1 MENEIKTSVENLRS
15 FFKSG
20 STISLEFR
28 INALKRLKKGI
39 TASYEAI
46 VAALHSDLRKSEQES
61 YLTEISILQNEIDLH
76 IKQLKRWAKTKRVT
90 TPLLLFPSKS
100 RIQKEPYG
108 VVLIIG
114 TWNYPI
120 QLALLPLVGAISAG
134 NCVMLKTA
142 EQSEECSKVIT
153 KLITDVFEKQ
163 YVIAVNG
170 SKEVNQIILE
180 QRFDYIFFTGS
191 ANFGKYIMQK
201 ASEHLTP
208 LTLELGGKSP
218 AIIDLGANEE
228 IAAKR
233 VVFGK
238 LINAGQT
245 CVAPD
250 YLFVHKS
257 LQDSFKTF
265 LIKYIEQFY
274 GKQADKS
281 PLYPRIIDQKSFD
294 RLIALIP
301 VNKVIYGGFS
311 DREQKYISPTILEH
325 VDFEDK
331 IMQEEIFG
339 PILPI
344 IYFDEISQVI
354 HSINSHEKPLALYFF
369 GNRSQS
375 EIVLK
380 STSSGGVCIND
391 SLVHLANHNL
401 PFGGVG
407 NSGFGRYHGK
417 YSFETFSHTRSI
429 LISPKNFDL
438 KLKYPPYK
446 YFNLIKKIF

>member
-1 MENEIKTSVENLRS
+1 MENEIKTSVENMRS

-20 STISLEFR
+20 KTISLEFR
-28 INALKRLKKGI
+28 IDALKRLKKSI
-39 TASYEAI
+39 NTHYEAI
-46 VAALHSDLRKSEQES
+46 IEALYSDLRKSEQES
-61 YLTEISILQNEIDLH
+61 YLTEIAILQKEIDIH
-76 IKQLKRWAKTKRVT
+76 IKKLKRWAKTKRVA

-100 RIQKEPYG
+100 RIKKEPYG
-108 VVLIIG
+108 VVLVIG

-120 QLALLPLVGAISAG
+120 QLTLMPLIGAISAG
-134 NCVMLKTA
+134 NCVMVKTPN
-142 EQSEECSKVIT
+142 QSINCSKILVKI
-153 KLITDVFEKQ
+153 INEAFENNH
-163 YVIAVNG
+163 VSAINNPD
-170 SKEVNQIILE
+170 SIPEILE

-191 ANFGKYIMQK
+191 TNFAKYIMQK

-218 AIIDLGANEE
+218 AIIDVGVNEN

-238 LINAGQT
+238 FINAGQT

-250 YLFVHKS
+250 YLFVHSS
-257 LQDSFKTF
+257 LKNSFKTS

-274 GKQADKS
+274 GEDAEKS

-294 RLIALIP
+294 RLIDLIP
-301 VNKVIYGGFS
+301 QNNVIYGGFS
-311 DREQKYISPTILEH
+311 NREQKYISPTILENISLN
-325 VDFEDK
+325 DK

-344 IYFDEISQVI
+344 IYFDELKEVI
-354 HSINSHEKPLALYFF
+354 EHINLNEKPLALYYF
-369 GNRSQS
+369 GKKSNAKT
-375 EIVLK
+375 VLK
-380 STSSGGVCIND
+380 NTSSGGVCIND
-391 SLVHLANHNL
+391 TIVHLANHKL

-407 NSGFGRYHGK
+407 NSGFGKYHGK
-417 YSFETFSHTRSI
+417 YSFETFSHERSI
-429 LISPKNFDL
+429 LISSRNFDI

-446 YFNLIKKIF
+446 YFSIIKKMF